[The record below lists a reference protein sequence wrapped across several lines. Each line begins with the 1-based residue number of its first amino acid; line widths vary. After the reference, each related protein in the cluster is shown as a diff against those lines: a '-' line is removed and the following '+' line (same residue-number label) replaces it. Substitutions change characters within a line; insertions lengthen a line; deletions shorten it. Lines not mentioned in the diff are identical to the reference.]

1 MEKLA
6 TGAYQRLSLSFR
18 LQRNIGYFIF
28 QTYLPSILIVMLSW
42 VSFWINHEATSARV
56 ALGETRLFDLRSEI
70 APSIVLLTVARNH
83 LEPIRYH
90 DRIDHDDH
98 IDWRSLFSATH
109 QLRQSHR
116 RLSGDVFRLCLCCP
130 ARIRRSQLHL
140 LGSQSQEK
148 GNSIKTKH
156 TYHAP
161 GPIINWLIWWGG
173 GGRRRRADRK
183 CHQQLRM
190 ITLRIGT
197 AIWMGK
203 KRTVV
208 TMASFNCTIWEC
220 RPYRRFAI
228 DIIKRRRRRRR
239 RQAGLQVESAIAT
252 KSSVRPVC
260 ALSAVVTWPRNITI
274 ITTITTI
281 RVLRRSISGRQT
293 RNRNRVAVV
302 KPQTHVWRPERAS
315 WIITAKRMAETRGRR
330 PMATV
335 VSSAEF
341 TLCPRSKT
349 LILSINTH
357 ASFFRLHSPF
367 LMSSTGVFTYFS
379 KIKKGKFYSMAP
391 EKSQG
396 ICRAEKENSIFFCLA
411 FYPFM

>member
-1 MEKLA
+1 
-6 TGAYQRLSLSFR
+6 
-18 LQRNIGYFIF
+18 
-28 QTYLPSILIVMLSW
+28 
-42 VSFWINHEATSARV
+42 
-56 ALGETRLFDLRSEI
+56 
-70 APSIVLLTVARNH
+70 
-83 LEPIRYH
+83 
-90 DRIDHDDH
+90 
-98 IDWRSLFSATH
+98 
-109 QLRQSHR
+109 
-116 RLSGDVFRLCLCCP
+116 
-130 ARIRRSQLHL
+130 
-140 LGSQSQEK
+140 
-148 GNSIKTKH
+148 
-156 TYHAP
+156 
-161 GPIINWLIWWGG
+161 
-173 GGRRRRADRK
+173 
-183 CHQQLRM
+183 
-190 ITLRIGT
+190 
-197 AIWMGK
+197 MGK

-228 DIIKRRRRRRR
+228 DIIKRRRRRR
-239 RQAGLQVESAIAT
+239 QAGLHQVESAIAT

-315 WIITAKRMAETRGRR
+315 WIITAKRMAEKRGRR

-379 KIKKGKFYSMAP
+379 KNKK
-391 EKSQG
+391 
-396 ICRAEKENSIFFCLA
+396 KENSIQWPLKKAKVFVERKRKIRFFVVSHFILSCKNLQLPKNSRCETTWMKRTFPSPRRA
-411 FYPFM
+411 LVINW

>member
-1 MEKLA
+1 MARNARRWRRGCRVTSSTYVHLRSSETRSIDLLFLNAQFTIVGYETNDRMEKLA

-161 GPIINWLIWWGG
+161 GPIIN
-173 GGRRRRADRK
+173 
-183 CHQQLRM
+183 
-190 ITLRIGT
+190 
-197 AIWMGK
+197 
-203 KRTVV
+203 
-208 TMASFNCTIWEC
+208 
-220 RPYRRFAI
+220 
-228 DIIKRRRRRRR
+228 
-239 RQAGLQVESAIAT
+239 
-252 KSSVRPVC
+252 
-260 ALSAVVTWPRNITI
+260 
-274 ITTITTI
+274 
-281 RVLRRSISGRQT
+281 
-293 RNRNRVAVV
+293 
-302 KPQTHVWRPERAS
+302 
-315 WIITAKRMAETRGRR
+315 
-330 PMATV
+330 
-335 VSSAEF
+335 
-341 TLCPRSKT
+341 
-349 LILSINTH
+349 
-357 ASFFRLHSPF
+357 
-367 LMSSTGVFTYFS
+367 
-379 KIKKGKFYSMAP
+379 
-391 EKSQG
+391 
-396 ICRAEKENSIFFCLA
+396 
-411 FYPFM
+411 